1 MEAKSKK
8 NRQGSTIMIGR
19 KYNND
24 GREALD
30 FSGGKLQGMLETVEK

>member
-8 NRQGSTIMIGR
+8 NRQGSTIMMGR

-24 GREALD
+24 GWEALD
-30 FSGGKLQGMLETVEK
+30 LSEGKL